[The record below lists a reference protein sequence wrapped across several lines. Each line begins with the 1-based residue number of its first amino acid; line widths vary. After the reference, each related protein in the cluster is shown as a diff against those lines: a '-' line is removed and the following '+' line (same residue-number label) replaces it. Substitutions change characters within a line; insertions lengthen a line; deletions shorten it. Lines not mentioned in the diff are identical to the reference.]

1 MPDYPAMRIIEDD
14 LRGTAIRALLD
25 QHLDWTA
32 SLSPPES
39 VHALKLDE
47 LRSSQVTL
55 WTAWDGD
62 ELLGC
67 GALQELDAGHAE
79 VKSMRTAQ
87 EHLGKGVASA
97 LLYHMIEVARRR
109 GYKRLSLETGSAAE
123 FAPAHALYQKHG
135 FEFSDP
141 FGDYSPDPYSAFMT
155 RVIRATE
162 Y

>member
-1 MPDYPAMRIIEDD
+1 MPDKPAMRIVEDD
-14 LRGTAIRALLD
+14 LRGAAIKALLD

-39 VHALKLDE
+39 VHALNLDE
-47 LRSSQVTL
+47 LQTSAVTV

-67 GALQELDAGHAE
+67 GALQELDVGHGE
-79 VKSMRTAQ
+79 IKSMRTAQ

-97 LLYHMIEVARRR
+97 LLQHIIEIARRR
-109 GYKRLSLETGSAAE
+109 GYKRLSLETGSAVE

-135 FEFSDP
+135 FEFSEP
-141 FGDYSPDPYSAFMT
+141 FGSYRPDPYSAFMT
-155 RVIRATE
+155 RIIRKTD